1 MKIFL
6 DMVGCRLNQ
15 AEIEQMARQ
24 FRAAGHT
31 IVGSPDEADRMVI
44 NTCSVTASAASD
56 SRQKIRQAAR
66 AFGLH
71 RPDALSG
78 AKRVGGIAVTGC
90 WATLQPQDAAALPN
104 VLLVVPN
111 NRKDN
116 LVSDFLGLDGG
127 DSVPA
132 FGLIDVEPISRTPLP
147 GLRQRTRA
155 FIKVQDGCNN
165 ACTFCITT
173 VARGASHSRL
183 ASEVIADIQAA
194 LDGGAREIVLT
205 GVHLGAWGQD
215 FGQHLSG
222 LIKQILHEVDM
233 PRLRLSSLEPWDLDE
248 DFLSLWSDPRLCPH
262 LHLPLQSG
270 SAATLKRM
278 LRKTTPAS
286 FRELISSARRLIPGA
301 AITTD
306 LIAGFPAETEAEF
319 SETLA
324 FVREMNFAGGH
335 VFPYS
340 PRPGTPAV
348 RIREQVP
355 PQTAKHRSQAL
366 QTVLAESSTAYRQ
379 NFIGQTLPVLWE
391 ASAVRSERGWQI
403 EGLTSNYLR
412 VKAHSPELRW
422 NRLDLV
428 RLTGHSDDGLIGEIQ
443 WNNPAALCEA
453 NRLGQTP
460 PVRF

>member
-31 IVGSPDEADRMVI
+31 IVGSPDEADRMVL

-66 AFGLH
+66 
-71 RPDALSG
+71 SG
-78 AKRVGGIAVTGC
+78 VGGIAVTGC
-90 WATLQPQDAAALPN
+90 WSTLQPQDAAALPN
-104 VLLVVPN
+104 VLLVIPN
-111 NRKDN
+111 NRKDY
-116 LVSDFLGLDGG
+116 LVSEFLRLDRDDN
-127 DSVPA
+127 DSEVSNSAETPI
-132 FGLIDVEPISRTPLP
+132 IDVEPISRTPLP

-173 VARGASHSRL
+173 VARGASRSRPV
-183 ASEVIADIQAA
+183 SEVIADIQAA
-194 LDGGAREIVLT
+194 LDGGAHEIVLT

-215 FGQHLSG
+215 FGQHLRS
-222 LIKQILHEVDM
+222 LITQILHETNM
-233 PRLRLSSLEPWDLDE
+233 PRLRLSSLEPWDLDQ
-248 DFLSLWSDPRLCPH
+248 DFFSLWSDPRMCPH

-286 FRELISSARRLIPGA
+286 FRELISAARRLIPGA

-319 SETLA
+319 TETLA

-335 VFPYS
+335 VFTYS

-355 PQTAKHRSQAL
+355 PQIAKYRSQAL
-366 QTVLAESSTAYRQ
+366 QTALAESSTAYRQ

-391 ASAVRSERGWQI
+391 ASAVRSEYGWQI
-403 EGLTSNYLR
+403 EGLTGNYLR

-422 NRLDLV
+422 NQLDLV
-428 RLTGHSDDGLIGEIQ
+428 HLTGHSDDGLVGEIQ
-443 WNNPAALCEA
+443 WNNPGTIC
-453 NRLGQTP
+453 
-460 PVRF
+460 